1 MAPTRQLWYLHSGLC
16 RRGKRLSC
24 AEIMTCLTIDV
35 IGSGSSTAIAEYD
48 LAQLGI
54 IVKEAAGPDALDNP
68 EGPEP
73 LMDVGKCQNSCWRPG
88 PLPLSLWQFQ
98 IALARKDARHVASF
112 ACFWLYGFF
121 KLKI

>member
-1 MAPTRQLWYLHSGLC
+1 
-16 RRGKRLSC
+16 
-24 AEIMTCLTIDV
+24 MTCLTIDD

-88 PLPLSLWQFQ
+88 PLPLSLVAIPNCFGEEGRGTRCLLCMLL
-98 IALARKDARHVASF
+98 ALWVF
-112 ACFWLYGFF
+112 
-121 KLKI
+121 